1 MFVFVSNIYTNCLG
15 WFEFSPLLDGCVISL
30 RPLISLSPTPF
41 LQVGLD
47 SADAEGSEG
56 DEY

>member
-1 MFVFVSNIYTNCLG
+1 MFVFVSNIYANCLG
-15 WFEFSPLLDGCVISL
+15 WFEFSPLLDGCV
-30 RPLISLSPTPF
+30 ISLSPTPF

>member
-1 MFVFVSNIYTNCLG
+1 MFVGNIYSNCLG
-15 WFEFSPLLDGCVISL
+15 WFEFSPVLDVCVISL
-30 RPLISLSPTPF
+30 KPTLF